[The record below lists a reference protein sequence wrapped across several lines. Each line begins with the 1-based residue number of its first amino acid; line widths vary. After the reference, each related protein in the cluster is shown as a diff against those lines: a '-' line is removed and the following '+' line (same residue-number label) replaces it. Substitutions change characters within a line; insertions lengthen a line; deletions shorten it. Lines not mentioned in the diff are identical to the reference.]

1 MEKSLAKEMCIKFKS
16 EEISTTGGLKI
27 AARERGA
34 VVCVACRRRDSE
46 SDDIDCQQGEA
57 KRSQDRG
64 FVTDCNR
71 CEKASLSLFFFSICL
86 QE

>member
-1 MEKSLAKEMCIKFKS
+1 MKRFRQLE
-16 EEISTTGGLKI
+16 KI
-27 AARERGA
+27 AAKERGA

-57 KRSQDRG
+57 KRGQDRG
-64 FVTDCNR
+64 FVTDWNR
-71 CEKASLSLFFFSICL
+71 YEKASLSLFFFSICL